1 MNESFL
7 VFVYLIFKD
16 SISLWSPPGLE
27 YLIFLFQYL
36 SPGINLYITHSHQD
50 YYKEIFS
57 QFLYDSL
64 IMCFHQNCCIQE
76 NSNMDNN
83 RKAYSL
89 QIFMYMITYECQWA
103 QDRKG
108 KYNFLL
114 VTSSHSV

>member
-1 MNESFL
+1 
-7 VFVYLIFKD
+7 
-16 SISLWSPPGLE
+16 
-27 YLIFLFQYL
+27 
-36 SPGINLYITHSHQD
+36 
-50 YYKEIFS
+50 
-57 QFLYDSL
+57 
-64 IMCFHQNCCIQE
+64 MCFHQNCCIQE